1 MSVDIQSLS
10 PLAVSNQITY
20 NYGSIDVLYTN
31 CYYIT
36 NTGSTYKVTSP
47 IPSANTY
54 GINVTGYTPNS
65 SSNISFPNPKTTY
78 RSTDIYITPLVHKI
92 VNITDTNNIVG
103 ELIIKHSP
111 VGGIG
116 KIYLCFLLS
125 YNVSTLNLVSVNDV
139 DNIVDFIASN
149 STGNGSITTILQQTL
164 NIQTS
169 GFKYTNN
176 NKDSVLVFTNPINI
190 GSSTNTFLSKFSP
203 LKSDKKT
210 VYIPDFLLP
219 VVPPSS
225 NAVKLTSDNILI
237 SGDDNIYMDCQ
248 PTGASADEIKAYSV
262 PINSEYTTN
271 ASKIEAM
278 SFVVQVTIIFAIM
291 TTSYLLVPKVYKWF
305 IIDNVNKFVLN
316 YTDYELNLDENKDN
330 EEGNFGLK
338 NNQSTNSQKWVK
350 EAIKLAEDND
360 NDSFRPKNG
369 IDTHIRIATID
380 VIITA
385 FYLLFY
391 FAFGFS
397 GANFN
402 SIITG
407 FYFAIFFVLSLAT
420 IQFNKLSKDY
430 FQTNI
435 VQTGDEA
442 KVEGFEYPKTQGN
455 KEVSTLL
462 YGEDIISL
470 ALETVDFMKKDS
482 WFIPFLIFI
491 LGMTFIVVIPI
502 YLASTNKWSLN
513 NLKLSSDQKTQLAM
527 IIIVLLFGN
536 TIFYGIFRMIRLTRE
551 EWNNIDKV
559 SIEQIEET

>member
-10 PLAVSNQITY
+10 PLAISNQITY

-36 NTGSTYKVTSP
+36 NTGSTYRVTSP
-47 IPSANTY
+47 TPSANTY

-92 VNITDTNNIVG
+92 VNVTDTDNIVG
-103 ELIIKHSP
+103 ELIIKHTP

-116 KIYLCFLLS
+116 NVYLCFLIS

-139 DNIVDFIASN
+139 DNIIEFISSN

-164 NIQTS
+164 NVQTS

-176 NKDSVLVFTNPINI
+176 NKDSVLVFTNPINVS
-190 GSSTNTFLSKFSP
+190 SSTNTFLSKFSP

-210 VYIPDFLLP
+210 MYIPDFLLP

-225 NAVKLTSDNILI
+225 NAFKLTSDNILI

-278 SFVVQVTIIFAIM
+278 SFIVQVTIIFAIM
-291 TTSYLLVPKVYKWF
+291 ITSYLLVPKMYKWF

-316 YTDYELNLDENKDN
+316 YTDDELNLNKN
-330 EEGNFGLK
+330 ETEKEGNFGLK
-338 NNQSTNSQKWVK
+338 NNQSTDSQKWVK

-360 NDSFRPKNG
+360 NDSFKPKNG
-369 IDTHIRIATID
+369 IDTHIRIASID
-380 VIITA
+380 LFITA

-407 FYFAIFFVLSLAT
+407 FYFAIFFILSLAT

-455 KEVSTLL
+455 KEVSNLFY
-462 YGEDIISL
+462 YGDLGSL
-470 ALETVDFMKKDS
+470 FAEILQFMKKDS
-482 WFIPFLIFI
+482 WFIPFLIFVF
-491 LGMTFIVVIPI
+491 GMTGAVVIPI

-513 NLKLSSDQKTQLAM
+513 NLNLTSDEKTQLAM
-527 IIIVLLFGN
+527 IVIVSLFGN
-536 TIFYGIFRMIRLTRE
+536 GVFYGIFRMMRLTRE

-559 SIEQIEET
+559 SIEQTEET